1 MKNPQI
7 VLRHPQLSEKSQRLQ
22 KKNTY
27 VFLVEVDANKT
38 DIRNAVEKAYSVKV
52 AGVRTVLLKGKRK
65 REKNM
70 LTYGRRK
77 DRKKAYVRLKEGH
90 RLDII

>member
-22 KKNTY
+22 KENTY
-27 VFLVEVDANKT
+27 VFLVEIEANKT
-38 DIRNAVEKAYSVKV
+38 DIRYAVEKAYGVKV
-52 AGVRTVLLKGKRK
+52 ANVRTVLLKGKRK